1 MRFQFSL
8 KILSTFNLISIII
21 INFINIGKVI
31 NSKNS
36 TSDSN
41 NVNSTI
47 DSKVSSF
54 TITTEQFYFGEDG
67 VIVQH
72 QRGNKTDKID
82 GDLNYKGLV
91 LDDDDDDQSKVKIST
106 IDISPASCSTQ
117 CFPGSFEPPHEDHC
131 DTIINSLLSNS
142 TGSLEAKPRSWVY
155 IYFKTCVAVFENPD
169 VESPPI
175 QINWAILG
183 KLVDGLRKNCLNSI
197 SRVRTV
203 GGTCIYDRYREIKF
217 SNVEVSLKRLSIE
230 EEGEYSETSIH
241 QI

>member
-67 VIVQH
+67 
-72 QRGNKTDKID
+72 ID

-142 TGSLEAKPRSWVY
+142 TGSLEAKP
-155 IYFKTCVAVFENPD
+155 IFENPD